1 MCSQVNKA
9 ISEEGREI
17 EELQF
22 IFNMVIN
29 ADKGITFKVGL
40 IGKIPR

>member
-17 EELQF
+17 EELQL

-29 ADKGITFKVGL
+29 ADKRITL
-40 IGKIPR
+40 I

>member
-17 EELQF
+17 EELLL
-22 IFNMVIN
+22 IVNTVIN
-29 ADKGITFKVGL
+29 ADKGITL
-40 IGKIPR
+40 I

>member
-17 EELQF
+17 EELQL
-22 IFNMVIN
+22 IVNTGIN
-29 ADKGITFKVGL
+29 ADKGITL
-40 IGKIPR
+40 I

>member
-29 ADKGITFKVGL
+29 ADKGITL
-40 IGKIPR
+40 I